1 MAAAAMAAATGFA
14 SRRALALPQNVF
26 LAMDTA
32 KAEAR
37 AAGLTVID
45 LSIGS
50 SDLLPPASAIAAL
63 KRALDDPQGYGY
75 GLYASTLP
83 LRMAVVDWFERRF
96 ATSIERD
103 EVLALIGSQEGLAH
117 ALLAITD
124 PGDLVL
130 APDPAY
136 PSYFGA
142 FALAGVEPYFMA
154 LEEHNSFLPDLAAI
168 PSDMAAKAK
177 AIVVSYPNN
186 PTAAVA
192 TLAFW
197 QQLLAFAEQHNLV
210 IIHDFPY
217 SEMTF
222 GDYLAP
228 SLLQI
233 PTAKARTIEL
243 YSCSKS
249 YHMAGLRI
257 GFAVGGRELI
267 ALLAA
272 VKGPVDF
279 NQYQGIQQAAIAAL
293 ALDIDT
299 VRAGM
304 DVFRQRRDV
313 LLAAMARHGWDAP
326 VPAASMYVWARL
338 PAGWQDSFGFCSALC
353 RATGV
358 ALSPGR
364 AYGLRG
370 EGWLRLALVR
380 EPAVLEEAVAKIADF
395 VAHTT

>member
-1 MAAAAMAAATGFA
+1 MQK
-14 SRRALALPQNVF
+14 RAQALPQNVF
-26 LAMDTA
+26 LAMDQA

-37 AAGLTVID
+37 AAGLEIID

-63 KRALDDPQGYGY
+63 RASIDDPTSYGY

-83 LRMAVVDWFERRF
+83 LRKAVVDWFGRRF
-96 ATSIERD
+96 NTEIASN
-103 EVLALIGSQEGLAH
+103 EVLTLIGSQEGLAH
-117 ALLAITD
+117 VLLALTD
-124 PGDLVL
+124 PGDVVL

-142 FALAGVEPYFMA
+142 FALAGVEPFYMP
-154 LEEHNSFLPDLAAI
+154 LEEKNGFLPDLKAI
-168 PSDMAAKAK
+168 PSEIATKAK
-177 AIVVSYPNN
+177 AIVLSYPNN

-197 QQLLAFAEQHNLV
+197 RELVAFAEQHDLV

-222 GDYLAP
+222 GHDIAP
-228 SLLQI
+228 SVLQI
-233 PTAKARTIEL
+233 AGAKARTIEL

-249 YHMAGLRI
+249 YHMPGLRI
-257 GFAVGGRELI
+257 GFAVGGHELI
-267 ALLAA
+267 DLLAL
-272 VKGPVDF
+272 VKGPIDF

-293 ALDIDT
+293 ALNPMLVRQEMDI
-299 VRAGM
+299 
-304 DVFRQRRDV
+304 FRQRRDA
-313 LLAAMARHGWDAP
+313 LLAAMAEHGWQTP
-326 VPAASMYVWARL
+326 TPAASMYVWTRL
-338 PAGWQDSFGFCSALC
+338 PGGWSDSFAFCAALC

-370 EGWLRLALVR
+370 EGWLRIALVR
-380 EPAVLEEAVAKIADF
+380 EVAVLQQAVAK
-395 VAHTT
+395 VAGFLASSA